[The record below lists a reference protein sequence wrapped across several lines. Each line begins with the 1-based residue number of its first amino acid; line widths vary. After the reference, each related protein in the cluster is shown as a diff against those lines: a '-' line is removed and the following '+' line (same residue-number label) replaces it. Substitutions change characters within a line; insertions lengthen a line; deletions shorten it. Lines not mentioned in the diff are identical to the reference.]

1 VRSLALVINQ
11 ADGQQ
16 WRMAMNT
23 PPVLPVG
30 TPEAFHN
37 KQIRALAPDPATG
50 KPNPQTLAA
59 FFDAHPE
66 SAAFRAWRASY
77 RPSDSWA
84 NTQYHSIN
92 AFVLVGADG
101 QRQPVRWAMV
111 AEQAF
116 APLGEGPHAADA
128 LSQEFTQCLR
138 AGPVRWTV
146 RLQLAGP
153 GDPTDNAASA
163 CLESWRQIDAGR
175 VELSGAEP
183 QQGGACS
190 GLNSDPLVLPRGI
203 EASADPIQSNPIQ
216 SNPARTPR
224 GLCRKPA
231 PPPPRNPAGRRAMSS
246 RYPLSARLLHWA
258 LAALLL
264 SMVCLGAAMVDRW
277 QPCASTALQLHKVS
291 GLLALS
297 LVLLRLLNRLRFRAP
312 ALPADLPLAQRA
324 IAQASHFGLYVLM
337 LKESQSLKSE
347 RSGKQARGP
356 GLVIRK
362 QSSLLESL
370 DKPSRAQALSQAFC
384 WSHSCGSDGA
394 LQRTRLHFDET
405 QGGLVNRVCQ
415 RVK

>member
-66 SAAFRAWRASY
+66 SAAFRAWQASY

-111 AEQAF
+111 PEQAF

-128 LSQEFTQCLR
+128 LSREFTQCLR

-153 GDPTDNAASA
+153 GDPTDNAAPA
-163 CLESWRQIDAGR
+163 CLESRRQIDAGR

-216 SNPARTPR
+216 PCTHAARPMPKACADAPA
-224 GLCRKPA
+224 KPCWETRHELA
-231 PPPPRNPAGRRAMSS
+231 LSAVRAAAALGAGRAAAVDGLPR
-246 RYPLSARLLHWA
+246 RGDGRP
-258 LAALLL
+258 LAALGQHG
-264 SMVCLGAAMVDRW
+264 SATAQSVASAGAEPGAA
-277 QPCASTALQLHKVS
+277 AAAESA
-291 GLLALS
+291 
-297 LVLLRLLNRLRFRAP
+297 
-312 ALPADLPLAQRA
+312 ALPRA
-324 IAQASHFGLYVLM
+324 GA
-337 LKESQSLKSE
+337 
-347 RSGKQARGP
+347 AR
-356 GLVIRK
+356 
-362 QSSLLESL
+362 
-370 DKPSRAQALSQAFC
+370 
-384 WSHSCGSDGA
+384 
-394 LQRTRLHFDET
+394 
-405 QGGLVNRVCQ
+405 
-415 RVK
+415 